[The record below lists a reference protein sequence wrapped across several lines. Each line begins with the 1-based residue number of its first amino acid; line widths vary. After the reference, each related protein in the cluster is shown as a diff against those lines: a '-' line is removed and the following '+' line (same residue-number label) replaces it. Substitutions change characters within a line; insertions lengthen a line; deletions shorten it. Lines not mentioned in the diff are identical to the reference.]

1 MGAGNFPGGG
11 RGRSGGA
18 VAGPCR
24 TSTGSRPGAGTLAAM
39 SPHATRPLTLP
50 DGRPVPSMTG
60 DELPMLGSWL
70 DFHRATLEL
79 KCAGLDDTQVRRA
92 SAEPSELTL
101 LGLVQHL
108 AEVERN
114 WFQRV
119 LAGLDVPP
127 LFEEPAGYALAPDRG
142 LTEALEIWRRE
153 ITRGREL
160 AAGRSPADTGRIAD
174 GPLKG
179 TEVSLRWILIHL
191 IEEYARHNGHADILR
206 ERIDGV
212 TGT

>member
-1 MGAGNFPGGG
+1 MTTPQTPQA
-11 RGRSGGA
+11 
-18 VAGPCR
+18 
-24 TSTGSRPGAGTLAAM
+24 
-39 SPHATRPLTLP
+39 PHTLP
-50 DGRPVPSMTG
+50 DGRPVPPMTG
-60 DELPMLGSWL
+60 SERAMLEGWL

-79 KCAGLDDTQVRRA
+79 KCRGLDDAQVRQA
-92 SAEPSELTL
+92 SAEPSSLTL

-127 LFEEPAGYALAPDRG
+127 VFEEETGYALVPERG
-142 LTEALEIWRRE
+142 LEAALGVWRRE
-153 ITRGREL
+153 IARGREL
-160 AAGRSPADTGRIAD
+160 LTGWDLADTGRIVD
-174 GPLKG
+174 EPMTGV
-179 TEVSLRWILIHL
+179 EVSVRWVLIHL

-212 TGT
+212 TGA